1 MRISYWSSDVCS
13 SDLHRPA
20 CDRRRLNG
28 GHFFDTALIAM
39 PAPRPPAPLA
49 SEVAVDNPCTIFP
62 VRTPAQANAITQTV
76 GSTMTIIAMTK
87 FSTLSPKAL
96 FKPIS
101 GYKFLCDMSALNPP
115 PQTEP

>member
-62 VRTPAQANAITQTV
+62 VRTPAQANAITQNV
-76 GSTMTIIAMTK
+76 GSTMNIIAMTK
-87 FSTLSPKAL
+87 FSRSEEHTSELQSL
-96 FKPIS
+96 MRIS
-101 GYKFLCDMSALNPP
+101 YAVFCLKKKKTQN
-115 PQTEP
+115 